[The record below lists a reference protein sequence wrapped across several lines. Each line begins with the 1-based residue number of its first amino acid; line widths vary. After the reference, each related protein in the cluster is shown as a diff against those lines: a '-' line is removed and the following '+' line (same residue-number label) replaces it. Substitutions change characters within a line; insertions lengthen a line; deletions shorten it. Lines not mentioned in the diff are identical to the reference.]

1 MTDGG
6 TMTAEMAQAMAV
18 AIRQWHAANR
28 RCEQAGRVY
37 AEAQLELQGAE
48 RDLHELARALEM
60 LDPGV
65 ATVLVSQLVTAAG
78 TVTVPVVPVDQA
90 AVAAAAA
97 AQGGKTASDIVLEM
111 MQQGR
116 VE

>member
-1 MTDGG
+1 
-6 TMTAEMAQAMAV
+6 MTAEMAQAMAV
-18 AIRQWHAANR
+18 AIRQWQTANR
-28 RCEQAGRVY
+28 RCEQTGRAY
-37 AEAQLELQGAE
+37 AEAQLELQSAE

-78 TVTVPVVPVDQA
+78 SVTVPIVPVDQG

-97 AQGGKTASDIVLEM
+97 AQGVKTASDIVLEL
-111 MQQGR
+111 MQQGK
-116 VE
+116 VEVEGP

>member
-18 AIRQWHAANR
+18 AIRQWHEAHR

-65 ATVLVSQLVTAAG
+65 ATVLVSQLVTAVG
-78 TVTVPVVPVDQA
+78 TARVPVVTDDQES
-90 AVAAAAA
+90 VAAAAA
-97 AQGGKTASDIVLEM
+97 AQGGRT
-111 MQQGR
+111 G
-116 VE
+116 